1 MENKKDILE
10 NKKIIIGITGSIAAY
25 KIASL
30 VSLLIKR
37 KSEVHIIMTQN
48 ACKFITPL
56 TFETL
61 TGNKVHLDTFDLSPD
76 QSIHHIN
83 LVKNCDLFLIA
94 PATANIIAKIVHGI
108 CDDMLTSTFIAY
120 NGKKIIAI
128 IAPAMN
134 NIMYENPITQEN
146 LKLCSKF
153 NIKIIEPMS
162 GRLACG
168 SFGKGKLPEPEFL
181 LEEII
186 YEIGYK
192 KDLKGKNILITAG
205 PTQEALDP
213 VRYLTNHST
222 GKMGYSLAKVAAN
235 RGANVLLISG
245 KVNLDVPHHVKI
257 INIISAKDMFE
268 VIKKEFNNYDIIIK
282 SAAVADFRPKF
293 YNENKIKKKENEL
306 NIELEKTDDILKFLG
321 ENKKKGQILIGFS
334 METTNV
340 IENSKEKLIK
350 KNLDMIVA
358 NNLKDKGAG
367 FGTDTNKVT
376 LITKNENKEL
386 PLMSKEDV
394 GNEIFNE
401 ILSWK

>member
-37 KSEVHIIMTQN
+37 KSDVHIIMTNN
-48 ACKFITPL
+48 ATKFISPL

-61 TGNKVHLDTFDLSPD
+61 TGNKVHTDTFDLSPD
-76 QSIHHIN
+76 QSIHHIT

-108 CDDMLTSTFIAY
+108 ADDMLTSTFIAY
-120 NGKKIIAI
+120 NGKKMVS
-128 IAPAMN
+128 PAMN
-134 NIMYENPITQEN
+134 CIMYENQITQDN
-146 LKLCSKF
+146 LKLCEKYG
-153 NIKIIEPMS
+153 IKVIEPLE

-168 SFGKGKLPEPEFL
+168 DTGKGKLPEPEFL
-181 LEEII
+181 LNEII

-192 KDLKGKNILITAG
+192 KDLNGKKILITAG

-222 GKMGYSLAKVAAN
+222 GKMGYAIAKVAAN
-235 RGANVLLISG
+235 RGADVILISG
-245 KVNLDVPHHVKI
+245 PVNIPIPHHVKI
-257 INIISAKDMFE
+257 INITSAKDMFE
-268 VIKKEFNNYDIIIK
+268 AVKKEFSSCDIIIK
-282 SAAVADFRPKF
+282 SAAVADYRPKF

-306 NIELEKTDDILKFLG
+306 NIELEKTDDILKYLG
-321 ENKKKGQILIGFS
+321 ENKKGKQILVGFS

-367 FGTDTNKVT
+367 FGTDTNLVT
-376 LITKNENKEL
+376 LITKNDSKKL
-386 PLMSKEDV
+386 PLMSKEKV
-394 GNEIFNE
+394 GDELFNE

>member
-1 MENKKDILE
+1 MEKKKGILE

-37 KSEVHIIMTQN
+37 KSDVHIIMTNN
-48 ACKFITPL
+48 ATKFISPL

-61 TGNKVHLDTFDLSPD
+61 TGNKVHTDTFDLSPD
-76 QSIHHIN
+76 QSIHHIT

-108 CDDMLTSTFIAY
+108 ADDMLTSTFIAY
-120 NGKKIIAI
+120 NGKKMVS
-128 IAPAMN
+128 PAMN
-134 NIMYENPITQEN
+134 CIMYENQITQDN
-146 LKLCSKF
+146 LKLCEKYG
-153 NIKIIEPMS
+153 IKVIEPLE

-168 SFGKGKLPEPEFL
+168 DTGKGKLPEPEFL
-181 LEEII
+181 LNEII

-192 KDLKGKNILITAG
+192 KDLNGKKILVTAG

-222 GKMGYSLAKVAAN
+222 GKMGYAIAKVAAN
-235 RGANVLLISG
+235 RGADVILISG
-245 KVNLDVPHHVKI
+245 PVNIPIPHHVKI

-268 VIKKEFNNYDIIIK
+268 AVKKEFSSCDIIIK
-282 SAAVADFRPKF
+282 SAAVADYRPKF

-306 NIELEKTDDILKFLG
+306 NIELEKTDDILKYLG
-321 ENKKKGQILIGFS
+321 ENKKGKQILVGFS

-376 LITKNENKEL
+376 FITKNESKQL
-386 PLMSKEDV
+386 PLMSKEEV

>member
-1 MENKKDILE
+1 MEKKKDILE

-61 TGNKVHLDTFDLSPD
+61 TGNKVHLDTFDLTPD

-120 NGKKIIAI
+120 NGKKI

-235 RGANVLLISG
+235 RGAKVLLISG

-282 SAAVADFRPKF
+282 SAAVADVRPKF

-321 ENKKKGQILIGFS
+321 ENKKNGQILIGFS

-340 IENSKEKLIK
+340 IENSKEKLVK

-376 LITKNENKEL
+376 LITKNENKGL
-386 PLMSKEDV
+386 PLMSKEEV

>member
-76 QSIHHIN
+76 HSIHHIT
-83 LVKNCDLFLIA
+83 LLKNCDLFLIA

-120 NGKKIIAI
+120 NGKKI

-306 NIELEKTDDILKFLG
+306 NIELEKTDDILQFLG

-376 LITKNENKEL
+376 LITKNENKGL

>member
-1 MENKKDILE
+1 MEKKKDILE

-120 NGKKIIAI
+120 NGKKI

-376 LITKNENKEL
+376 LITKNENKGL
-386 PLMSKEDV
+386 PLMSKEEV

>member
-1 MENKKDILE
+1 MEKKKDILE

-37 KSEVHIIMTQN
+37 KSDVHIIMTNN
-48 ACKFITPL
+48 ATKFISPL

-61 TGNKVHLDTFDLSPD
+61 TGNKVHTDTFDLSPD
-76 QSIHHIN
+76 QSIHHIT

-108 CDDMLTSTFIAY
+108 ADDMLTSTFIAY
-120 NGKKIIAI
+120 NGKKMVS
-128 IAPAMN
+128 PAMN
-134 NIMYENPITQEN
+134 CIMYENQITQDN
-146 LKLCSKF
+146 LKLCEKYG
-153 NIKIIEPMS
+153 IKVIEPLE

-168 SFGKGKLPEPEFL
+168 DTGKGKLPEPEFL
-181 LEEII
+181 LNEII

-192 KDLKGKNILITAG
+192 KDLNGKKILITAG

-222 GKMGYSLAKVAAN
+222 GKMGYAIAKVAAN
-235 RGANVLLISG
+235 RGADVILISG
-245 KVNLDVPHHVKI
+245 PVNIPIPHHVKI

-268 VIKKEFNNYDIIIK
+268 AVKKEFSSCDIIIK
-282 SAAVADFRPKF
+282 SAAVADYRPKF

-306 NIELEKTDDILKFLG
+306 NIELEKTDDILKYLG
-321 ENKKKGQILIGFS
+321 ENKKGKQILVGFS

-376 LITKNENKEL
+376 FITKNESKQL
-386 PLMSKEDV
+386 PLMSKEEV

>member
-1 MENKKDILE
+1 MEKKKDILE

-120 NGKKIIAI
+120 NGTKI

-358 NNLKDKGAG
+358 NNLKEKGAG